1 VSADRDGWLLAAPGR
16 EAAAEERELRALV
29 DQAWELRGTPYLR
42 DACEAIVDWHERRHL
57 RRLEAEQERTAA
69 LRRLLR
75 GGHRA

>member
-1 VSADRDGWLLAAPGR
+1 
-16 EAAAEERELRALV
+16 
-29 DQAWELRGTPYLR
+29 LRGTPYLR